1 MDKQSRVKSQ
11 ITDKVYEVSLDD
23 LDEEDDAFESELYRI
38 NVFGKNVIIAPGKP
52 IKDQRI
58 QGLVYF
64 YVYVIKNGKAIAK
77 LGVYEMTTSN
87 SKEIYDLTTF
97 PDGALL
103 MFDLYYNKPLLI
115 TEFEEVENTNKVN
128 VEGVNIFDY
137 LNEYVVPETN
147 VVSKIKEQ
155 NRKITTLKINIG
167 KNYKETPNL
176 IDEYKEL
183 LNIFKDHVI
192 DKALLKSLK
201 TTNPKNFMFVLY
213 VLEFFLNVRFI
224 YIDTDNKIISDDEY
238 KKKIKMPSTI
248 SSNIVVV
255 RLGKMAAL
263 VKVYEPDTPREIIE
277 EEITELEISN
287 DLTPQIEEEP
297 VDEEPVDEANV
308 KEANVKETPINKGLL
323 SKAQIGTSLNFKPEV
338 EPFQYEPHSPEGPV
352 PNELKIVPSKLKPVT
367 SEVKPFQYEP
377 HSPEGPG
384 PTVINPDYSQD
395 PFNETPKPVNLN
407 NSSNS
412 NNNLT
417 PKEVNLNS
425 SNTNSSNNLTPKEVN
440 LNSSNNN
447 SSNNN
452 SSKTSSG
459 LNLNNTN
466 NESNESSNKTKLPPF
481 NMAGGKLKMKLKK

>member
-11 ITDKVYEVSLDD
+11 ITDKVYEISLDD

-87 SKEIYDLTTF
+87 SKDIYDLTTF

-115 TEFEEVENTNKVN
+115 TEFEEVENTNKAN

-167 KNYKETPNL
+167 KNYKETPEL

-183 LNIFKDHVI
+183 LNKFKDTVI

-201 TTNPKNFMFVLY
+201 TTLPKNVMFILY
-213 VLEFFLNVRFI
+213 SLEFFLNVRFI
-224 YIDTDNKIISDDEY
+224 YIDTDNKIVSDDEY

-248 SSNIVVV
+248 SSNIIVV
-255 RLGKMAAL
+255 RLGKMPAL

-277 EEITELEISN
+277 EEISQLEISN
-287 DLTPQIEEEP
+287 DLTPKEEEEP
-297 VDEEPVDEANV
+297 EEEANVEEANVEEANVEEANV
-308 KEANVKETPINKGLL
+308 KENPINKSSL
-323 SKAQIGTSLNFKPEV
+323 SKAQIGTSLNFRPNKVENFTQNV
-338 EPFQYEPHSPEGPV
+338 EPVQYEPHSPEGPV
-352 PNELKIVPSKLKPVT
+352 PNQTKFVPSKLNTVTSVVKPV
-367 SEVKPFQYEP
+367 QYEP

-384 PTVINPDYSQD
+384 PTINPDYSQD
-395 PFNETPKPVNLN
+395 PFNEEPKQVNLN
-407 NSSNS
+407 NSNNNSKNNS

-425 SNTNSSNNLTPKEVN
+425 TNN
-440 LNSSNNN
+440 
-447 SSNNN
+447 SNNN
-452 SSKTSSG
+452 SSKNNLG

-466 NESNESSNKTKLPPF
+466 NESNESTNKAKIPPF
-481 NMAGGKLKMKLKK
+481 NMAGGKLKLKLKK